1 MNQKDSMHHIITNYS
16 MSPNDLWNQ
25 HVASNM
31 KETHVHAVRLYPQD
45 NLFNKCGLYGRKYT
59 LPVL

>member
-1 MNQKDSMHHIITNYS
+1 MHHIITNYSS